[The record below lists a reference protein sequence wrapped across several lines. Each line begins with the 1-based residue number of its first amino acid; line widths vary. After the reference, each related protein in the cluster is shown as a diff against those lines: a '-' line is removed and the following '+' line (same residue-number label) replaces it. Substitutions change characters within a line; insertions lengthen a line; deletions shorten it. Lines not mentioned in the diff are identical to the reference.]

1 MIVPY
6 TVCCYFW
13 THLLR
18 ADCSFNYFLPYTC
31 FTGLQSTAEGA
42 DRAGCWGCSQWQ
54 CGISLL
60 LHPEVCCGKS
70 YTRNGQE
77 ISYSKCS
84 PWTFTYFNCYSKNL
98 LNCQGK
104 TGWDTLNQ
112 RFEVVNFGQPFF
124 ALCLIPPCFVLLTLC
139 TCIKL
144 KPQSWF
150 LFLVCDSVSFS
161 FQLP

>member
-1 MIVPY
+1 MIAPY

-13 THLLR
+13 MHLPR
-18 ADCSFNYFLPYTC
+18 ADCSFNYSLPHTC

-42 DRAGCWGCSQWQ
+42 DRAGCRGGSQWQ

-84 PWTFTYFNCYSKNL
+84 PWTFIYFNCYSKNL
-98 LNCQGK
+98 WKKDSLRHFEP
-104 TGWDTLNQ
+104 TLWSCE
-112 RFEVVNFGQPFF
+112 FWTTIL

-161 FQLP
+161 FQWP